1 MFRLLGFIIGSLA
14 SIAALVLM
22 VGMPD
27 FHLEG
32 DAVDEDRYETAI
44 EKLREKQQVV
54 QDAFDELP
62 VEAMLEDAV
71 PIAEE
76 MIATVAEPATV
87 EQHDAQTSAAQVASN
102 TEPDSQSDPVAELP
116 GFKPLELSEPEWHA
130 FWTPFRSEI
139 AAKGFVRR
147 LESVTGLDYRIVKV
161 KNGVYQVTFSYLDD
175 TERNTKLAQISAAT
189 GLDLSENLR

>member
-44 EKLREKQQVV
+44 EKLREKQQIV
-54 QDAFDELP
+54 QDVFDELP
-62 VEAMLEDAV
+62 VEEMLEDAV

-76 MIATVAEPATV
+76 MIETVAEQPTGEEHNDEAPAT
-87 EQHDAQTSAAQVASN
+87 DA
-102 TEPDSQSDPVAELP
+102 ELESQSDPVAELP
-116 GFKPLELSEPEWHA
+116 EFEPLELSEPEWHA

-161 KNGVYQVTFSYLDD
+161 RNGVYQVTFSYLDD
-175 TERNTKLAQISAAT
+175 TERSTKLSQISAAT